1 MTDHLKV
8 FAGLSI
14 EDGCPMRYY
23 PAGNGEVAFV
33 FGGGHID
40 DVEVTYSR
48 QSLGEFVK
56 LAHAA
61 LAEPADIK

>member
-23 PAGNGEVAFV
+23 PAGDGEVAFV
-33 FGGGHID
+33 FGGGRID

-48 QSLGEFVK
+48 QSLGVFVE
-56 LAHAA
+56 LANAA
-61 LAEPADIK
+61 LAEPIAK

>member
-8 FAGLSI
+8 YAGLSI

-23 PAGNGEVAFV
+23 PAGDGELAFV
-33 FGGGHID
+33 FGGGHVD

-48 QSLGEFVK
+48 QSLSAFVE
-56 LAHAA
+56 LANAA
-61 LAEPADIK
+61 LAEPVAK